1 MNNDN
6 ETNKLPGKR
15 ITVYLECEAVKMLKD
30 FKNKTGMKISNIV
43 TGLCRLL
50 SGGDLDN
57 KYNVLYGAVKKSL
70 YHEEFKQTLINT
82 ECIIERFNKLSQT
95 KFTKQQMTSSDIL
108 TGSKLW
114 CSDCKKYC
122 VVVMPC
128 EFIDSSKLI
137 GDLYRFKA
145 DSNFEEIIVVA
156 NHLYNN
162 MDRQIVNML
171 SVVGISISCT
181 LKLETEL
188 IELYK

>member
-1 MNNDN
+1 MNNNN
-6 ETNKLPGKR
+6 ETNKNTGKR

-50 SGGDLDN
+50 SDGDLDN
-57 KYNVLYGAVKKSL
+57 KYNHLYEEVKKSL
-70 YHEEFKQTLINT
+70 YHEEFKQTIIST
-82 ECIIERFNKLSQT
+82 EDVIERFNRLSQI
-95 KFTKQQMTSSDIL
+95 KFTNQQMTSSDIL
-108 TGSKLW
+108 LDSKLW

-122 VVVMPC
+122 VVVVPC
-128 EFIDSSKLI
+128 KFISNSKLI
-137 GDLYRFKA
+137 GDLYCFKA

-181 LKLETEL
+181 LKLESEL